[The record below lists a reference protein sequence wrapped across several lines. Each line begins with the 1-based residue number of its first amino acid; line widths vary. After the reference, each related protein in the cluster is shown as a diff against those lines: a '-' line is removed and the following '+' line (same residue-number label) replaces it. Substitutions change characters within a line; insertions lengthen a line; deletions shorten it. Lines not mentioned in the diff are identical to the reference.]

1 MTESKNKKSGTTFI
15 QLPHAL
21 LELFLA
27 DMRSG
32 KSAARKLNTT
42 DFMVY
47 LFFLDSF
54 NYKYEYSWISNEFIA
69 KKMEQT
75 PRSIGSSI
83 SKLMKLGYIYR
94 FKPSEAHRKKN
105 NGLYDSYCTRP
116 LVRMLTSK
124 DPIIDERG
132 EYKERIFNEIRQKQK
147 AADLR
152 GLKKAMKDSADPQ
165 NEKKEGR
172 EFLETPPNEEY
183 LGDHVPF

>member
-1 MTESKNKKSGTTFI
+1 
-15 QLPHAL
+15 
-21 LELFLA
+21 
-27 DMRSG
+27 
-32 KSAARKLNTT
+32 
-42 DFMVY
+42 
-47 LFFLDSF
+47 
-54 NYKYEYSWISNEFIA
+54 
-69 KKMEQT
+69 MEQT

-183 LGDHVPF
+183 LGDDVPF

>member
-1 MTESKNKKSGTTFI
+1 
-15 QLPHAL
+15 
-21 LELFLA
+21 
-27 DMRSG
+27 
-32 KSAARKLNTT
+32 
-42 DFMVY
+42 MVY

-183 LGDHVPF
+183 LGDDVPF

>member
-1 MTESKNKKSGTTFI
+1 
-15 QLPHAL
+15 
-21 LELFLA
+21 
-27 DMRSG
+27 
-32 KSAARKLNTT
+32 
-42 DFMVY
+42 MVY

-152 GLKKAMKDSADPQ
+152 GLKKSDERFRGSAKR
-165 NEKKEGR
+165 EKGGARISRNATK
-172 EFLETPPNEEY
+172 
-183 LGDHVPF
+183 